1 MTKRLLGIDPVTGS
15 TQFVDYDEATDTFR
29 VVDEIE
35 AQPLIDL
42 NRKFYNEAPRR
53 FEPDGAVVARVPMVL
68 WAKLQREGSLYDEKW
83 MARWLNDSDNLGF
96 RTRPGRV

>member
-53 FEPDGAVVARVPMVL
+53 FEKDGAVVARLPMVL
-68 WAKLQREGSLYDEKW
+68 VMKLMREGSYYDTKW
-83 MARWLNDSDNLGF
+83 LARYLNDSDNRGL
-96 RTRPGRV
+96 RVRPGHI

>member
-42 NRKFYNEAPRR
+42 NRKFYNDTAARWG
-53 FEPDGAVVARVPMVL
+53 DGATVARVPMVL
-68 WAKLQREGSLYDEKW
+68 WTKLRAEGILDDPK
-83 MARWLNDSDNLGF
+83 ALKRWLNDTDNQGF
-96 RTRPGRV
+96 RTRRGRV

>member
-42 NRKFYNEAPRR
+42 NRKFYNDTAARWG
-53 FEPDGAVVARVPMVL
+53 DGATVARLPMVL
-68 WAKLQREGSLYDEKW
+68 WTKLRAEGILDDPK
-83 MARWLNDSDNLGF
+83 ALRRWLNDSDNQGF
-96 RTRPGRV
+96 RTRRGRV